1 MIDLTLVRA
10 VIACEKSLSLD
21 RLEWCLWRHGII
33 CRQVELPEQ
42 WWQSP
47 TDIEAGVWITND
59 STDPPTWWI
68 VRHSAGCT
76 RVQPL
81 RAENSPSPCLES
93 LELKVLSLWPA
104 LSSNASHPWGEL
116 KRNLKL
122 AKWLRQGMAAALV
135 RAGVWLLLP
144 FLAAQM
150 LLKQIPADTAL
161 VIATLSLLVG
171 LLLDNHW
178 QRIWLNRSEG
188 QRIAFGLNGMQR
200 VLRLSLPLLRKF
212 RGQGA
217 VEFVAALQ
225 EIGQT
230 LPLLLGNS
238 LQAFGLLGSA
248 SLVLLLWQPGLGLT
262 SVVACLIWILA
273 SALLLI
279 SGRSSR
285 LNQKERQAQATL
297 RSQQLIEASSNLR
310 LAGAEERALAWWQD
324 SAASAQHIQQ
334 RIDWIDTCTTWLAVG
349 ASAVSVLTALQVQ
362 ESHSLVAGL
371 ILVGMQ
377 LGGAGVICKQLKQ
390 LEQLESNWEA
400 ARLLFACPS
409 EWRRAG
415 ENPGELRGDLT
426 VDNLSFRYGTEQPLV
441 LDQVSFNTAPGS
453 FVAVVGPSGSG
464 KSTLVKLIL
473 GLETPLHGRLLFDGR
488 DATTL
493 EHHLLRPQIGTVL
506 QNARLVGSTLFDVI
520 ASGRSITTEQAWA
533 AAEQA
538 CLAEDLRAL
547 PMGLQTLVLAGGK
560 NLSGGQRQRLAI
572 ARALA
577 GQPRLLLFDEP
588 TSALD
593 NRSQQHVLKSLEQ
606 LAITRLLVAHR
617 LSTVRNADLILVL
630 DQGMLVQMGNYEQL
644 VSQEGLFSDLMQRQ
658 KL

>member
-1 MIDLTLVRA
+1 
-10 VIACEKSLSLD
+10 
-21 RLEWCLWRHGII
+21 
-33 CRQVELPEQ
+33 
-42 WWQSP
+42 
-47 TDIEAGVWITND
+47 
-59 STDPPTWWI
+59 
-68 VRHSAGCT
+68 
-76 RVQPL
+76 
-81 RAENSPSPCLES
+81 
-93 LELKVLSLWPA
+93 
-104 LSSNASHPWGEL
+104 
-116 KRNLKL
+116 
-122 AKWLRQGMAAALV
+122 MAAALV

-150 LLKQIPADTAL
+150 LLKQIPADTAV

-188 QRIAFGLNGMQR
+188 KRVAFGLNGMQR

-285 LNQKERQAQATL
+285 LNQKERQAQASL

-310 LAGAEERALAWWQD
+310 LVGAEERALAWWQD

-371 ILVGMQ
+371 ILLGMQ

-415 ENPGELRGDLT
+415 ENPGELWGDLT
-426 VDNLSFRYGTEQPLV
+426 VDNLSFRYSTEQPLV

-506 QNARLVGSTLFDVI
+506 QNARLVGSTLFEVI

-538 CLAEDLRAL
+538 CLAEVYELCQWDCKPLCSPA
-547 PMGLQTLVLAGGK
+547 
-560 NLSGGQRQRLAI
+560 
-572 ARALA
+572 ARTFPAA
-577 GQPRLLLFDEP
+577 SVNAWRLLGPWRVNLGCF
-588 TSALD
+588 SSM
-593 NRSQQHVLKSLEQ
+593 NRPV
-606 LAITRLLVAHR
+606 RLTIAHN
-617 LSTVRNADLILVL
+617 S
-630 DQGMLVQMGNYEQL
+630 MC
-644 VSQEGLFSDLMQRQ
+644 
-658 KL
+658 